1 MKAQRRTTEEQLEMI
16 RLCRASGLTIAE
28 WCRREGIRPDT
39 YYTWVER
46 LQKRGKLEKAAPVP
60 QRIMNEPF
68 APEIVKV
75 QVEAPIQ
82 SEPKQY
88 PSYPRMNM
96 GPASMAVSSA
106 RNEHVLE
113 INIRGIR
120 IKATNHIDPQ
130 LLFETLRL
138 IGGGPGVR

>member
-1 MKAQRRTTEEQLEMI
+1 MKAQRRTPEEQLEMV
-16 RLCRASGLTIAE
+16 RLCRASGLSIAE

-60 QRIMNEPF
+60 QRIVNEPF

-75 QVEAPIQ
+75 QVEAPAR

-88 PSYPRMNM
+88 PSLPGTNM
-96 GPASMAVSSA
+96 GSASMTVSSA